1 MSVSKNITLKVIK
14 KDFSLF
20 LQNVLKEH
28 LEKKLH
34 CVEFCGDA

>member
-1 MSVSKNITLKVIK
+1 MSLSKNIILKVIK
-14 KDFSLF
+14 KDFILF